1 MQNNSVNK
9 GIFHIFNARIWVPMP
24 VYRGMEILLDMS
36 LIYYHIHEL
45 YIHLSSA
52 LFEVYLLHVQ
62 KKKKKGNQLS
72 VIYLT
77 FDNELSFLA
86 RE

>member
-24 VYRGMEILLDMS
+24 VYRGMKILLDMS

-52 LFEVYLLHVQ
+52 LFEVYLLHE
-62 KKKKKGNQLS
+62 KKKKKRKS
-72 VIYLT
+72 T
-77 FDNELSFLA
+77 FSHISNI
-86 RE
+86 

>member
-24 VYRGMEILLDMS
+24 AYRGMEILLDMS

-52 LFEVYLLHVQ
+52 LFKVYLLHVHQ
-62 KKKKKGNQLS
+62 KKKRKS
-72 VIYLT
+72 T
-77 FDNELSFLA
+77 FSHISNI
-86 RE
+86 

>member
-24 VYRGMEILLDMS
+24 VYRGMKILLDMS

-52 LFEVYLLHVQ
+52 LFKVYLLHVHQ
-62 KKKKKGNQLS
+62 KKKGNQLS

>member
-24 VYRGMEILLDMS
+24 VHRGMEILLDMS

-52 LFEVYLLHVQ
+52 LFKVYLLHVHQ
-62 KKKKKGNQLS
+62 KKKRKS
-72 VIYLT
+72 T
-77 FDNELSFLA
+77 FSHISNI
-86 RE
+86 

>member
-52 LFEVYLLHVQ
+52 LFKVYLLHVHQ
-62 KKKKKGNQLS
+62 KKKRKS
-72 VIYLT
+72 T
-77 FDNELSFLA
+77 FSHISNI
-86 RE
+86 

>member
-52 LFEVYLLHVQ
+52 LFKVYLLHVHQ
-62 KKKKKGNQLS
+62 KKKRTS
-72 VIYLT
+72 T
-77 FDNELSFLA
+77 FSHISNI
-86 RE
+86 